1 MPKPSFTI
9 ARKDGIVQTVLYNPL
24 LITIGGQSHRLAL
37 HRGPGRDWMISD
49 PESGIAVV
57 SMVYGLLLGRPDS
70 GKAFKLAQ
78 IRPLALRA
86 IDLVVARHG
95 ADTFNARL
103 ARHRTNRSTQ
113 A

>member
-9 ARKDGIVQTVLYNPL
+9 ARKDGATHTVLYNPL
-24 LITIGGQSHRLAL
+24 PVTIAGKCHRLAL

-49 PESGIAVV
+49 PESSVV
-57 SMVYGLLLGRPDS
+57 VAPMVYGLLVGRPDS
-70 GKAFKLAQ
+70 GKAFKLAE

-86 IDLVVARHG
+86 VDLLVARHG

-103 ARHRTNRSTQ
+103 AGHRTNRSTQ